1 MKVKKDFEDDHIIEQ
16 MKMREIIEQI
26 ETGELDLDL
35 LDELENHLKNHM
47 FQEEEY
53 IFPAMAKMQ
62 NLRLEIAG
70 FQTEHAA
77 LWKLFSML
85 HADLGNGKFDKVEK
99 YANEIYKILRE
110 HNSREEIFIYKLMDD
125 KAIKEMEKERP
136 AGWVCKKM
144 RDKNFLKR

>member
-1 MKVKKDFEDDHIIEQ
+1 MKIRKDFEDDHIIEQ

-26 ETGELDLDL
+26 EKGELDLDL
-35 LDELENHLKNHM
+35 LDEIENHLKNHM

-53 IFPAMAKMQ
+53 IFPAMSKMQ

-77 LWKLFSML
+77 LWRLFSMI
-85 HADLGNGKFDKVEK
+85 HADIDKGKFDKIEK

-110 HNSREEIFIYKLMDD
+110 HNSREEMFIYKLMNDNS
-125 KAIKEMEKERP
+125 IEGMSEERP
-136 AGWVCKKM
+136 EGWVCKKM
-144 RDKNFLKR
+144 REKITS

>member
-1 MKVKKDFEDDHIIEQ
+1 MKVRKDFEDDHIIEQ

-26 ETGELDLDL
+26 EGGELNLDL

-53 IFPAMAKMQ
+53 IFPAMSKMQ

-77 LWKLFSML
+77 VWRLFNMIHQEL
-85 HADLGNGKFDKVEK
+85 DAKKYDKIEK

-110 HNSREEIFIYKLMDD
+110 HNGREEVFIYKLLNENSLP
-125 KAIKEMEKERP
+125 EMSNERP
-136 AGWVCKKM
+136 NGWVCKKM
-144 RDKNFLKR
+144 REKTPFS